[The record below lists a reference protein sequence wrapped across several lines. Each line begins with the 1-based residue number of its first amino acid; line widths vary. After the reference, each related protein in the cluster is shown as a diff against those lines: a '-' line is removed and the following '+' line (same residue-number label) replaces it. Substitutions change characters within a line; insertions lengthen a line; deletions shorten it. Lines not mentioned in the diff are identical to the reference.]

1 MGKGYKNEELETN
14 GSFLIK
20 ATGAVDLTSG
30 LDDFEDL
37 NQIVT
42 YSVGPDG
49 GTMNSVN
56 LGEIFE
62 QFDFISDVSQVQ
74 AAPPPELR
82 SNGEPL
88 ELGDLW
94 YDLTTKAQYTYH
106 AGIVTETTLYY
117 NWVVSNIGIGTTGGG
132 GGSGTPGTPG
142 TPGDPGAPG
151 SPGGATGATGPVGA
165 TGFGATGASGGNG
178 NPGTPGLPGTTG
190 ATGDR
195 GIAGA
200 PGVPGTTG
208 ATGPVGEQGSTG
220 LGATGEI
227 GPVGTT
233 GATGLTGLT
242 GGQGATGII
251 GPQGG
256 TGATGTTGATGPGW
270 TGATYVPS
278 TGQVEFF
285 SNFAYLQFETGD
297 LRGATGVI
305 GPIGATGSTGPV
317 AATGTTGATGP
328 GFTGG
333 SYDNNTG
340 IVTFTSD
347 DGLGFETDDIRG
359 GTGATGPVGS
369 TGFFGTT
376 GATGPG
382 FTGGSYDPV
391 TGEVVFT
398 SDDGLGFETDDLRG
412 ATGVFG
418 STGATG
424 VFGSTGATG
433 VTGDGFT
440 GGTYSPSTGKVTFT
454 SNDGIGF
461 DTEDIRGGTGATGPL
476 GPVGASGATAATG
489 STGPIGPQG
498 ATGSTGPI
506 GPVGASGAT
515 AATGSTGPIG
525 PQGATG
531 PDGLVGGTG
540 PIGPQGAT
548 GPLGPQGATG
558 PLGPQGATGELG
570 GTGPLGP
577 QGATGIP
584 GTFTDYAE
592 GTWTVG
598 LTNGGTSFGTVANNR
613 YVKVGAQVTVWA
625 TLSNLAGTTGSNLV
639 VNGLPFNP
647 NAVYVGSVQATNWDY
662 TGTFIVKTVANNDR
676 FRFYDQSAGG
686 GDTNVVGN
694 DALGSDVLTI
704 CITYFTNE

>member
-1 MGKGYKNEELETN
+1 MGKGYKNEQVETN

-20 ATGAVDLTSG
+20 STGAVDLTSG
-30 LDDFEDL
+30 LSDFEDL

-49 GTMNSVN
+49 GTMNSTN
-56 LGEIFE
+56 LGEIFD

-117 NWVVSNIGIGTTGGG
+117 NWVVSNIGIGTTGNGG
-132 GGSGTPGTPG
+132 GGGNGATGPAGPPG
-142 TPGDPGAPG
+142 TPGD
-151 SPGGATGATGPVGA
+151 PGGATGATGPAGA
-165 TGFGATGASGGNG
+165 TGSGATGASGGNG

-190 ATGDR
+190 ATGER
-195 GIAGA
+195 GIVGG

-208 ATGPVGEQGSTG
+208 STGPTGPVGATG
-220 LGATGEI
+220 QGATGEL

-242 GGQGATGII
+242 GGQGATGF
-251 GPQGG
+251 
-256 TGATGTTGATGPGW
+256 TGTTGSTGPIGSTGATGPGW

-285 SNFAYLQFETGD
+285 STFPYLQFETGD

-305 GPIGATGSTGPV
+305 GPVGTTGSTGPV

-347 DGLGFETDDIRG
+347 DGLGFETSDIRG
-359 GTGATGPVGS
+359 ATGATGPIGS

-376 GATGPG
+376 GATGDG

-412 ATGVFG
+412 ATGSTGPVGSTGFFG

-424 VFGSTGATG
+424 E
-433 VTGDGFT
+433 TGDGFT
-440 GGTYSPSTGKVTFT
+440 GGTYSSSTGKVTFT

-461 DTEDIRGGTGATGPL
+461 DTEDIIGGTGATGSTGPGFTGGTYDDGTGKVTFTSDDGIGFETADIIGGTGATGP
-476 GPVGASGATAATG
+476 TG
-489 STGPIGPQG
+489 STGFFGSTGATGPEGPQG
-498 ATGSTGPI
+498 ATGDQGNSVTGP
-506 GPVGASGAT
+506 T
-515 AATGSTGPIG
+515 
-525 PQGATG
+525 GATG
-531 PDGLVGGTG
+531 
-540 PIGPQGAT
+540 AT
-548 GPLGPQGATG
+548 GDD
-558 PLGPQGATGELG
+558 
-570 GTGPLGP
+570 GP

-592 GTWTVG
+592 GTWTIG
-598 LTNGGTSFGTVANNR
+598 LVNGGTSFGTVANNR
-613 YVKVGAQVTVWA
+613 YVKIGAQVTVWC
-625 TLSNLAGTTGSNLV
+625 TLSDLAGTSGNNLV
-639 VNGLPFNP
+639 LSGLPFDP
-647 NAVYVGSVQATNWDY
+647 NGVYVGSVQATNYDY

-676 FRFYDQSAGG
+676 FRFYDQAANGAA
-686 GDTNVVGN
+686 TNIVGN
-694 DALGSDVLTI
+694 DSGTDDVLTI